1 MIHNKNFQGFKMF
14 LLKHIIH
21 FLISE
26 GKEKIFLTI
35 GIFSVAIISAG
46 NILFCEKGSSSLT
59 SALSFFNLI
68 AVSHTFCHWGAS
80 HFILLLKS

>member
-1 MIHNKNFQGFKMF
+1 MIHNKKFQGFKMF

-26 GKEKIFLTI
+26 GKEKTFLTI

-68 AVSHTFCHWGAS
+68 AGSHTFCHWGAS

>member
-1 MIHNKNFQGFKMF
+1 MIHNKKFQGFKMF

-26 GKEKIFLTI
+26 GKEKTFFTI

-68 AVSHTFCHWGAS
+68 AGSHTFCHWGAS
-80 HFILLLKS
+80 HFISLLKS